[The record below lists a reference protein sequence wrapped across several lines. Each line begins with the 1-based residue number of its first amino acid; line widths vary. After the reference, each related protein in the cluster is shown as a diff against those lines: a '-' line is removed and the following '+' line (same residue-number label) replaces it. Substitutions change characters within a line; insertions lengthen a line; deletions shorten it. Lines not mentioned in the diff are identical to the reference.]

1 MAYARRNINDH
12 DRRNMAIVRL
22 AARIGIAL
30 CRDEFRPLSQN
41 EWAQLA
47 RLQLQLRELRI
58 GAGL

>member
-30 CRDEFRPLSQN
+30 CRDEVRPLSQN